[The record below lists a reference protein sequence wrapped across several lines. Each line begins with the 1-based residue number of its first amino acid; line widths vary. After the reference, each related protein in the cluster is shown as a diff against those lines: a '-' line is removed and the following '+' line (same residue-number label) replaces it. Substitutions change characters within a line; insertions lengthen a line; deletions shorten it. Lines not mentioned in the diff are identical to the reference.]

1 MSVVREPGDSGIR
14 SRRLAVVLAGIGA
27 TLVAVAAA
35 LALSGYP
42 SRLVPSVGFRVVTA
56 FVLPG
61 LALSLL
67 VDAVVLVVRDRS
79 VTLNELTVLRVVAV
93 VTGIALGSALL
104 EALWTIPG
112 LEILF
117 LGVYVT
123 MGAVAILVFFALV
136 LTVEIA
142 VQSFRARRVADR

>member
-1 MSVVREPGDSGIR
+1 M
-14 SRRLAVVLAGIGA
+14 LAGIGA

-35 LALSGYP
+35 LALAGYP
-42 SRLVPSVGFRVVTA
+42 SRLVPSVGFGVVTA

-93 VTGIALGSALL
+93 VAGLALGSALL

-142 VQSFRARRVADR
+142 VQSFRARRVAVR